1 MQHGSIALYC
11 TVLYF
16 CIREILLWTVLCRRE
31 VLSWTVLY
39 CTCEEVKYCPVF
51 YHSVTIHK
59 GSIALSCTIFY
70 WCSREVLPCTV
81 LCRTGASW
89 KYCLVLY
96 CIKLIHQGIIAR
108 YCTILY
114 FWIKEV
120 MCLYPDE
127 RREAQEN
134 TSMRSWEFPR
144 KLPGLNA
151 DNFLFSLTQAKVQ
164 TFPISEFYV
173 ALAIPIAIAV

>member
-1 MQHGSIALYC
+1 
-11 TVLYF
+11 
-16 CIREILLWTVLCRRE
+16 
-31 VLSWTVLY
+31 
-39 CTCEEVKYCPVF
+39 
-51 YHSVTIHK
+51 
-59 GSIALSCTIFY
+59 
-70 WCSREVLPCTV
+70 
-81 LCRTGASW
+81 
-89 KYCLVLY
+89 
-96 CIKLIHQGIIAR
+96 
-108 YCTILY
+108 
-114 FWIKEV
+114 

-173 ALAIPIAIAV
+173 ALAIPIAIAVYKEIAISKAIAKKIFILITFLVMEQQ